1 MKATSS
7 SIAERLR
14 EAAALLEQQ
23 DANPFRVA
31 AYRRAADTLSEIDE
45 DLADLIRERGM
56 AGLTELDGVGRG
68 IAGAIREMVQDGR
81 WRQLERLRG
90 SSDPAAAFRAVPG
103 VGPKLGERM
112 SDELDLESLEDL
124 EMAAHEGRLERV
136 EGIGPRRA
144 AAIRASVSA
153 MLGRP
158 AAGGSDSSAERDRPP
173 VDELL
178 DVDREYRR
186 RAAAGELKTIAPR
199 RFNPA
204 GERWLPILHTERG
217 DRSYTALFSNTAR
230 AHELERTDDWVVI
243 YDSDGDEREGR
254 HTVVTETR
262 GRLAGRRVVRG
273 RESECRDLY
282 GE

>member
-1 MKATSS
+1 VKATSS